1 MLFIQAINSFF
12 QLLIYLI
19 LGRAI
24 ASWFIRPGDRLYPL
38 YLGLLRI
45 TEPILAPC
53 RRLTGRFGMA
63 SGIDFSPIVALL
75 LLSLLNSLLIRILSP
90 LLLGGGL

>member
-1 MLFIQAINSFF
+1 MYVLIHAINLFF

-24 ASWFIRPGDRLYPL
+24 LSWFVRGPYGSLYKVYSVIL
-38 YLGLLRI
+38 QI

-53 RRLTGRFGMA
+53 RNLLARFGLNGM
-63 SGIDFSPIVALL
+63 IDFSPIVAIIG
-75 LLSLLNSLLIRILSP
+75 LSVLNGLILNILRMFMF
-90 LLLGGGL
+90 